1 MNYFFVPSSLQ
12 RLQEEEAEETHSS
25 RLSSYEYDEEFEMLV
40 AAFLRDMD
48 YTTVNQ
54 TALNIIYSMIN
65 AGIISLPYAASQGGI
80 PFYAIIVILISIMSA
95 YTSIMVISMAN
106 EQKVRTLEDL
116 AECAFGPR
124 GFFAVSFFQILFSF
138 ALMAITLD
146 VFTDIMVD
154 VFHNSPYQY
163 WILTDRIGQLLLG
176 SVVVIPLC
184 LMKTSMSSMR
194 WTSYVTVCALIAALV
209 AVITTYLA
217 DSNKADTI
225 ITSRDLLEEKVM
237 TVYSSLRQRSVPRWQ
252 RAVKK
257 AYFVLIVLYL
267 FFGIFGYIAIRRM
280 GNDLSNVNF
289 FLSDGDERKVIFDPV
304 RVMVAFSLLLTIPVD
319 CLVATTTWRRFFS
332 KYMKLY
338 QYTHAINQYNH
349 NQTTGGGVGG
359 VGLGGIFDKCFW
371 RVTIVSMST
380 QSSQAIYDALQQ
392 GGESVVGNVANGLP
406 RNPSL
411 PPSPARFN
419 RRSRGPYLSR
429 ADSSQSSSHQPHEFL
444 SHEDGTVSRLTSA
457 RTSRE
462 VDEAG
467 WSMYSN
473 PLRSDEKKS
482 KVSHDHGSRT
492 VSFAAADD
500 MALDGSPSRCG
511 VSALRRTSP
520 ALVLY
525 VLCFLTCL
533 GVPHWLYL
541 AASVCTLSTAIL
553 LFIFPSILYFRLG
566 LTSDYQSIPLIF
578 NILPN
583 QVYMYIIQIT
593 GIVFIL
599 FDVLLLCYFFVRGE
613 HFVQSRS

>member
-1 MNYFFVPSSLQ
+1 
-12 RLQEEEAEETHSS
+12 
-25 RLSSYEYDEEFEMLV
+25 
-40 AAFLRDMD
+40 
-48 YTTVNQ
+48 
-54 TALNIIYSMIN
+54 
-65 AGIISLPYAASQGGI
+65 
-80 PFYAIIVILISIMSA
+80 
-95 YTSIMVISMAN
+95 
-106 EQKVRTLEDL
+106 
-116 AECAFGPR
+116 
-124 GFFAVSFFQILFSF
+124 
-138 ALMAITLD
+138 
-146 VFTDIMVD
+146 
-154 VFHNSPYQY
+154 
-163 WILTDRIGQLLLG
+163 
-176 SVVVIPLC
+176 
-184 LMKTSMSSMR
+184 
-194 WTSYVTVCALIAALV
+194 
-209 AVITTYLA
+209 
-217 DSNKADTI
+217 
-225 ITSRDLLEEKVM
+225 
-237 TVYSSLRQRSVPRWQ
+237 
-252 RAVKK
+252 
-257 AYFVLIVLYL
+257 
-267 FFGIFGYIAIRRM
+267 M

-492 VSFAAADD
+492 VSFAAADGQPLQRNEEEEEEDDDDDDHNDDDEGEGREQGQQDSRNNNNALYPD

-520 ALVLY
+520 ALVFY
-525 VLCFLTCL
+525 LT
-533 GVPHWLYL
+533 LYL
-541 AASVCTLSTAIL
+541 PFHFV
-553 LFIFPSILYFRLG
+553 FPSWI
-566 LTSDYQSIPLIF
+566 DK
-578 NILPN
+578 
-583 QVYMYIIQIT
+583 
-593 GIVFIL
+593 
-599 FDVLLLCYFFVRGE
+599 
-613 HFVQSRS
+613 